1 METFLISTIYYLT
14 KLHDDGI
21 YYIPILDFNP
31 KSMYAQLKHDKNK
44 LINLFEQC
52 KINYTEEWYHH
63 TLVRI
68 NEETG
73 EYVFHPKIYQGSS
86 MFHCKIAGGCY
97 KNEIMIDVLEEFHS
111 EKDQKLWMGVV
122 IQDSVDYNSQIF
134 ISREEA
140 IKTLFDDYKSEVS
153 IFLQTILIEN
163 LYGLSNLTDDWDN
176 FYKFKS
182 KVEAKETPILILH
195 KDICHVKFEFHLTSV
210 SISKNISDYNYI

>member
-14 KLHDDGI
+14 KLHDAGI

-31 KSMYAQLKHDKNK
+31 QSMYAQLKHDKNK

-111 EKDQKLWMGVV
+111 EKDQKLWMSVV
-122 IQDSVDYNSQIF
+122 IQDSMDYNSQIF

-153 IFLQTILIEN
+153 IFLQTILIKN
-163 LYGLSNLTDDWDN
+163 LYALSNLSDDWDN
-176 FYKFKS
+176 FDKFKF
-182 KVEAKETPILILH
+182 KMVAKENPILMLY